1 MADTQDQNQAQVS
14 QASDKE
20 LNFRKL
26 EAKYQQELA
35 VERSRR
41 EEAERREQA
50 LAKSHNTQPEEEDDD
65 DDSEPYVDHK
75 RLNKKLNKFGKTTQS
90 EIKNAMTQAKDLAKE
105 ELKQEMFLENHTD
118 FFEVLDHCAAFQ
130 EKHPKL
136 AQSILRMPEG
146 FERQKLV
153 YQTIKD
159 LGIDKPKQAEPSIQQ
174 KIDANRR
181 APYYQ
186 PSGVGASPY
195 SSQSDFSQSG
205 QKQAYDKMKELQS
218 RLRL

>member
-1 MADTQDQNQAQVS
+1 MTENQDQNQAQVS
-14 QASDKE
+14 QQSDKE

-35 VERSRR
+35 YERSRR
-41 EEAERREQA
+41 EEAEKQA
-50 LAKSHNTQPEEEDDD
+50 QSLAKSHNTEPEEEEEDE
-65 DDSEPYVDHK
+65 SEPYVDHK
-75 RLNKKLNKFGKTTQS
+75 KLNKKLNKFGKNTQS
-90 EIKNAMTQAKDLAKE
+90 EIKNAMQQAKDLAKE
-105 ELKQEMFLENHTD
+105 ELKQELYLETHSD
-118 FFEVLDHCAAFQ
+118 FHEVLEKADQFA
-130 EKHPKL
+130 EKHPEL
-136 AQSILRMPEG
+136 AKHILRMPAG

-153 YQTIKD
+153 YQTIKEF
-159 LGIDKPKQAEPSIQQ
+159 GIDKPKLPEQTIQQ
-174 KIDANRR
+174 KIDANRK

>member
-1 MADTQDQNQAQVS
+1 MTETQDQNQAQVAQS
-14 QASDKE
+14 SDKE

-26 EAKYQQELA
+26 EAKYQQELSY
-35 VERSRR
+35 ERSKRA
-41 EEAERREQA
+41 EAEKHAQELSKR
-50 LAKSHNTQPEEEDDD
+50 HNVEPEEED

-75 RLNKKLNKFGKTTQS
+75 RLNKKLNKFGQNTQT
-90 EIKNAMTQAKDLAKE
+90 EIKNAMNQAKELAKE
-105 ELKQEMFLENHTD
+105 ELKAELFLENHSD
-118 FFEVLDHCAAFQ
+118 FHQVLEKAEEFAT
-130 EKHPKL
+130 KHPKL
-136 AQSILRMPEG
+136 AENILRMPAG

-153 YQTIKD
+153 YQTIKE
-159 LGIDKPKQAEPSIQQ
+159 LGFDKPKVQEQTIQQ
-174 KIDANRR
+174 KIDANRK

>member
-1 MADTQDQNQAQVS
+1 MTDVQDQNQAQV
-14 QASDKE
+14 APSDKE

-35 VERSRR
+35 YERSRR
-41 EEAERREQA
+41 EDAEKQA
-50 LAKSHNTQPEEEDDD
+50 LALSHKTETEDDE

-75 RLNKKLNKFGKTTQS
+75 RLNKKLSKFGQNTQS
-90 EIKNAMTQAKDLAKE
+90 EIKNAMNQAKELAKE
-105 ELKQEMFLENHTD
+105 ELKAELYLENHTD
-118 FFEVLDHCAAFQ
+118 FHQVLEKADEFAA
-130 EKHPKL
+130 KHPKL
-136 AQSILRMPEG
+136 AENILRMPAG

-153 YQTIKD
+153 YQTMKE
-159 LGIDKPKQAEPSIQQ
+159 LGIDKPKVPEQTIQQ
-174 KIDANRR
+174 KIDANRK

>member
-1 MADTQDQNQAQVS
+1 MTDNQDQNQAQV
-14 QASDKE
+14 QQVTDKE

-26 EAKYQQELA
+26 ESKYQQELA
-35 VERSRR
+35 YERSLR
-41 EEAERREQA
+41 EEAQRQA
-50 LAKSHNTQPEEEDDD
+50 QSLSQSHKTEPDEEDDD
-65 DDSEPYVDHK
+65 SSEPYVDHK
-75 RLNKKLNKFGKTTQS
+75 RLNKKLNKFGLNTQS
-90 EIKNAMTQAKDLAKE
+90 EIKNAMNQAKELAKE
-105 ELKQEMFLENHTD
+105 ELKQELFLENHSD
-118 FFEVLDHCAAFQ
+118 FHQVLEKAELFA

-136 AQSILRMPEG
+136 AENILRMPAG

-153 YQTIKD
+153 YHTIKE
-159 LGIDKPKQAEPSIQQ
+159 LGIDKPKAPEQTIQQ
-174 KIDANRR
+174 KIDANRK

-195 SSQSDFSQSG
+195 HSASDFSTSG

>member
-1 MADTQDQNQAQVS
+1 MTETQDQNQAQLVVP
-14 QASDKE
+14 SDKE
-20 LNFRKL
+20 LNFRRL

-35 VERSRR
+35 VERARR
-41 EEAERREQA
+41 EEAERQAQA
-50 LAKSHNTQPEEEDDD
+50 LAQSHRTEPEDDD

-75 RLNKKLNKFGKTTQS
+75 RLNKKLDKFGKSTNSNIQ
-90 EIKNAMTQAKDLAKE
+90 KAMQEAKELAKE
-105 ELKQEMFLENHTD
+105 ELKQELFLENHED
-118 FFEVLDHCAAFQ
+118 FHQVLELAETFAQ
-130 EKHPKL
+130 KHPKL
-136 AQSILRMPEG
+136 AENILRMPQG

-153 YQTIKD
+153 YQTIKE
-159 LGIDKPKQAEPSIQQ
+159 LGLDKPKTPEPTIQQ
-174 KIDANRR
+174 KIDANRK

-195 SSQSDFSQSG
+195 HSASDFSQSG